1 MMMME
6 MDVREI
12 RSQKGT
18 GERGGKK
25 VVMQIAA
32 VLFSFF
38 FLYD

>member
-1 MMMME
+1 MMMMMMMME

-18 GERGGKK
+18 GERGGEK
-25 VVMQIAA
+25 VVTAA
-32 VLFSFF
+32 VLFF